1 MIFRGSDGKS
11 YWKETSELKLPK
23 GGRVLSIIPK
33 SAIAL
38 SGIIVLF
45 TYVSFQADANPDS
58 SYAYYYNK
66 LVRNPRGTFEESF
79 NPMKQI
85 GKSKNEGEI

>member
-1 MIFRGSDGKS
+1 MILRGSDGQS

-33 SAIAL
+33 SLIAF

-58 SYAYYYNK
+58 KYAYYYNK
-66 LVRNPRGTFEESF
+66 LVRSSMGTLEEYS
-79 NPMKQI
+79 NPMRQI
-85 GKSKNEGEI
+85 GKSENEGEK